1 MPPSTNENDPVE
13 ETTSS
18 PSICLNGDQE
28 DKVVYK
34 QNCDDYV
41 ERYC

>member
-1 MPPSTNENDPVE
+1 MPPSTRENDPVE

-18 PSICLNGDQE
+18 PSVCLNGDQE
-28 DKVVYK
+28 DIVVYM
-34 QNCDDYV
+34 QNGDDYV